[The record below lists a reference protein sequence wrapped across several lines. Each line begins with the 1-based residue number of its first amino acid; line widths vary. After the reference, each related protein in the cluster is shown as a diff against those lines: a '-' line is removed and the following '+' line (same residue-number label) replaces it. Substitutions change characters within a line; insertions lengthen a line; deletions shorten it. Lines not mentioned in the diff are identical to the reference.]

1 MLISFI
7 LLGPVLA
14 RIVNDYEPQGPDQL
28 ALWKNG
34 VITVLDQSI
43 GDGLWKGDLNGKV
56 GLFPA
61 DVSVI
66 FFQDDHTHTHTLT
79 HHHVIVF
86 FSYSACE
93 DNR

>member
-1 MLISFI
+1 MDMDIDAVL

-14 RIVNDYEPQGPDQL
+14 RIVNDYEPQSPDHL

-61 DVSVI
+61 DVSSFYL
-66 FFQDDHTHTHTLT
+66 FFDYQD
-79 HHHVIVF
+79 
-86 FSYSACE
+86 SYLSRYPACE

>member
-1 MLISFI
+1 M
-7 LLGPVLA
+7 
-14 RIVNDYEPQGPDQL
+14 NDYEPQGPDQL

-66 FFQDDHTHTHTLT
+66 FSPFITKTIILT
-79 HHHVIVF
+79 HHHVIF
-86 FSYSACE
+86 FHIQHVKIIDSTEAMEEAETSTS
-93 DNR
+93 NRSK

>member
-1 MLISFI
+1 MDMNIDTRIFG
-7 LLGPVLA
+7 LGPVLA
-14 RIVNDYEPQGPDQL
+14 RIINDYEPQGPDQL

-66 FFQDDHTHTHTLT
+66 L
-79 HHHVIVF
+79 
-86 FSYSACE
+86 
-93 DNR
+93 